1 MRGKAKSEMNLN
13 LKIDIQEGMVQGYAI
28 KRQN

>member
-1 MRGKAKSEMNLN
+1 MRGQAKSEMNLN
-13 LKIDIQEGMVQGYAI
+13 LKREIQDGVVQGYAI